1 MKLIRHLMLSCC
13 FLIAIGSVSGSEVSV
28 KVIALFSDK
37 AMLNID
43 GEKKI
48 LAKGESYKGVGLIS
62 ASGRGAVVEINGEQR
77 KLGLNQSIQGNFK
90 SAARSTSRIYPDSL
104 GMYFID
110 GKINGRPT
118 RFLVDTGATFVT
130 MSSQHA
136 KIVGI
141 DYRSG
146 KRGSMRTATET
157 VSSWHVYL
165 RSITVG
171 GIKLSNVEAAVLEG
185 SQPDQVLLGNS
196 FLGRTQI
203 QRKGSVMELQKR
215 F

>member
-1 MKLIRHLMLSCC
+1 MFARQLIIFIFLSTAT
-13 FLIAIGSVSGSEVSV
+13 LSVAASEINV
-28 KVIALFSDK
+28 KVIALFSNK
-37 AMLNID
+37 AMLSID
-43 GEKKI
+43 GEQKI
-48 LAKGESYKGVGLIS
+48 LAKGDSYKGVSLIS
-62 ASGRGAVVEINGEQR
+62 SSGRGAIVSINGERR

-90 SAARSTSRIYPDSL
+90 SAERSTSRIYPDSL

-110 GKINGRPT
+110 GKINGRAT

-136 KIVGI
+136 KKVGI
-141 DYRSG
+141 DYRKG
-146 KRGSMRTATET
+146 QRGSMRTATET

-171 GIKLSNVEAAVLEG
+171 GIKLNNVQAAVLEG
-185 SQPDQVLLGNS
+185 AQPDQVLLGNS
-196 FLGRTQI
+196 FLSRTQI
-203 QRKGSVMELQKR
+203 QRNGSVMVLQKR